1 MKRTK
6 LHALNPESA
15 RKRIKAAKSNE
26 TFMTALLNRDHH
38 GHAEAVQQ
46 WTRLHEVA
54 HPEEPHDGKRAI
66 KNRRAAGRPD
76 EPSTTRPDRSQ
87 GRFQSADSGIDDWLA
102 DRAREAAEPREGND
116 EKPPIVNKSED
127 RVRILQDDTPA
138 LFAIE
143 ENDDANPNYGAW
155 RSVHRA
161 GAAAVERYA
170 LVIEEEARRQGVV
183 PDWVKA
189 IMYVENAHG
198 WYGPP
203 FEAIGVAE
211 TLFPMNINPELW
223 STLSDPPADL
233 SDPRM
238 NIRNAVTLI
247 RRITDRVD
255 KPTLAKVA
263 SIWIFA
269 GAERVGDY
277 GARVQDVYDRQLWM
291 EPFTPT
297 PGINTDSP

>member
-1 MKRTK
+1 M
-6 LHALNPESA
+6 
-15 RKRIKAAKSNE
+15 
-26 TFMTALLNRDHH
+26 
-38 GHAEAVQQ
+38 
-46 WTRLHEVA
+46 
-54 HPEEPHDGKRAI
+54 
-66 KNRRAAGRPD
+66 
-76 EPSTTRPDRSQ
+76 
-87 GRFQSADSGIDDWLA
+87 
-102 DRAREAAEPREGND
+102 
-116 EKPPIVNKSED
+116 VNKSTD
-127 RVRILQDDTPA
+127 RIRILQDDMPA
-138 LFAIE
+138 LFEIE
-143 ENDDANPNYGAW
+143 ENEDADRNYGAW
-155 RSVHRA
+155 RSDHRA
-161 GAAAVERYA
+161 GAMAVEHYA
-170 LVIEEEARRQGVV
+170 LVIEEEARRQGVD

-198 WYGPP
+198 WYGPL
-203 FEAIGVAE
+203 FEAINVAE

-277 GARVQDVYDRQLWM
+277 GARVQDVYDRELWK
-291 EPFTPT
+291 ESFTPI
-297 PGINTDSP
+297 PGINIDSP